1 MFFVIETQN
10 CPRGESVIGENL
22 LHYEIKDKI
31 GVGGMGEVYRA
42 HDSKLRRDV
51 ALKLL
56 PSEVVHDPDKM
67 ARFEREARVLAS
79 LNHAHIGGI
88 FGLENAGAQTFLV
101 LELVEGED
109 LGAVLTRGPLPLD
122 QVLNLGCQ
130 IAEGLE
136 TAHEQGI
143 IHRDLKPQN
152 IMLTSDGSAKILD
165 FGLAKAFEVDPQDSS
180 LTAMP
185 TVTSARTMPGTI
197 MGTAAYMS
205 PEQARGTA
213 LDRRTDIWAFGC
225 VMFEMISGRRVFDG
239 ETASDVLASV
249 LKTDP
254 AWDTLPD
261 NLPPALRRLL
271 ERCFT
276 RDPRKRLR
284 DIGEA
289 RISLEAM
296 LAGDLGEESEV
307 ATAAGGR
314 GLGRMVA
321 VAAVVGLVLGAVG
334 VFAGRTLQETA
345 PTPELR
351 RFALTV
357 AIEGAARRNDPVIS
371 PDGRRV
377 VFEQG
382 GEIWVQEMDQL
393 ESRRLEGIE
402 GAEAPFWSPDGQ
414 DIGFFENSKMW
425 RVPVAGGNKKLICDL
440 GGVVAGGR
448 GAHWTEDGTIIFSRG
463 SSGILS
469 APAAGGDAREIIAV
483 NDSTE
488 GDLHEPFLMPDGG
501 IMFVVHPAAASP
513 GRLVIERDGQRQ
525 VLLDYPDKTIWNPR
539 YDGNGYI
546 LLERDS
552 GENAGVWAL
561 PYSVAD
567 RSVIGEPI
575 LIVPDGARPSI
586 SRDGLLVY
594 SLNTLSGGEEQL
606 VWVDMQGEIQEEITE
621 ILQAVGAVV
630 LSPDGSKLAMAVN
643 DNQEVDLWIQDLGR
657 GSRTRLANEGVMD
670 LPGSWTP
677 DGERIV
683 FFSLPPIKTIYMRDL
698 DPTAPLDTLA
708 AGLFA
713 NLSPDGRFLTY
724 QDNNQGHDRIQLLEM
739 DGQAGPT
746 TLISG
751 PGNYRNPK
759 ISPDG
764 RYIAYVS
771 DESGKDEIYLRTFP
785 SGSRPARVSLEGGY
799 DVEWTRDG
807 RRLIYHDSASLF
819 AVDVTTEPRLAL
831 SRPVKLFDARQG
843 DFMLSRGFE
852 LSAEGDRV
860 ILVRKARPEISQT
873 SADIVMVESW
883 QQLLGDGPQ

>member
-1 MFFVIETQN
+1 
-10 CPRGESVIGENL
+10 VIGQNL
-22 LHYEIKDKI
+22 LHYEILEKI
-31 GVGGMGEVYRA
+31 GAGGMGEVYRA

-56 PSEVVHDPDKM
+56 PPEVVHDSEKM

-79 LNHAHIGGI
+79 LNHPHVGAIY
-88 FGLENAGAQTFLV
+88 GLEKAGDKTFLV

-109 LGAVLTRGPLPLD
+109 LGAVLTRGPLTLD
-122 QVLNLGCQ
+122 QVLTLGRQ

-152 IMLTSDGSAKILD
+152 IMLTPDGSAKILD
-165 FGLAKAFEVDPQDSS
+165 FGLAKAFEVEAQDSS

-185 TVTSARTMPGTI
+185 TVTSANTMPGTI

-225 VMFEMISGRRVFDG
+225 VMFEMISGRRVFQG

-261 NLPPALRRLL
+261 GLPPGLRRLL

-276 RDPRKRLR
+276 RDQRSRLR
-284 DIGEA
+284 YIGEA
-289 RISLEAM
+289 RIRLEAM
-296 LAGDLGEESEV
+296 LAGDMGEEPEV
-307 ATAAGGR
+307 AAVQGGS
-314 GLGRMVA
+314 GLGRV
-321 VAAVVGLVLGAVG
+321 VVIAAVVGLLLGAVG
-334 VFAGRTLQETA
+334 VFAGRSLQDAVPE
-345 PTPELR
+345 PELR

-357 AIEGAARRNDPVIS
+357 AIEGAARRNDPVVS

-382 GEIWVQEMDQL
+382 GEVWVQELDQL

-414 DIGFFENSKMW
+414 DLGFFENNKMW

-448 GAHWTEDGTIIFSRG
+448 GAHWTEGGTILFSRG

-501 IMFVVHPAAASP
+501 IMFVVHPTAASP

-525 VLLDYPDKTIWNPR
+525 VLLDYADKSIWNPC
-539 YDGNGYI
+539 YDGNGFI
-546 LLERDS
+546 LLEREGS
-552 GENAGVWAL
+552 ENSGVWAL

-567 RSVIGEPI
+567 GSVGGEPI
-575 LIVPDGARPSI
+575 LIIPGGARPSI
-586 SRDGLLVY
+586 SRNGLLVY
-594 SLNTLSGGEEQL
+594 SLSDLSGGEEQL
-606 VWVDMQGEIQEEITE
+606 VWVDLKGEVLEEITDVM
-621 ILQAVGAVV
+621 QAVGAVA
-630 LSPDGSKLAMAVN
+630 LSPDGKKLAMAVN
-643 DNQEVDLWIQDLGR
+643 DNQEVDI
-657 GSRTRLANEGVMD
+657 
-670 LPGSWTP
+670 
-677 DGERIV
+677 
-683 FFSLPPIKTIYMRDL
+683 
-698 DPTAPLDTLA
+698 
-708 AGLFA
+708 
-713 NLSPDGRFLTY
+713 
-724 QDNNQGHDRIQLLEM
+724 
-739 DGQAGPT
+739 
-746 TLISG
+746 
-751 PGNYRNPK
+751 
-759 ISPDG
+759 
-764 RYIAYVS
+764 
-771 DESGKDEIYLRTFP
+771 
-785 SGSRPARVSLEGGY
+785 
-799 DVEWTRDG
+799 
-807 RRLIYHDSASLF
+807 
-819 AVDVTTEPRLAL
+819 
-831 SRPVKLFDARQG
+831 
-843 DFMLSRGFE
+843 
-852 LSAEGDRV
+852 
-860 ILVRKARPEISQT
+860 
-873 SADIVMVESW
+873 
-883 QQLLGDGPQ
+883 